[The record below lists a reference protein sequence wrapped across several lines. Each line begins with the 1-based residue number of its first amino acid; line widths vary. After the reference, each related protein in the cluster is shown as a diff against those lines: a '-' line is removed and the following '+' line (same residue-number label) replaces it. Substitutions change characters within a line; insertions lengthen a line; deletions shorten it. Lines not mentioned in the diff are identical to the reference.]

1 MTILV
6 VGNGMVGHRFVEA
19 AVERGL
25 LATHRIVVVGEER
38 RRAYDRVHLSTLF
51 DGAGADDLL
60 LGDGRIYETNG
71 VELITGD
78 PVVALDSSARR
89 ATTGAGLVIDYDAC
103 VLATGSFPFVPPI
116 PGSDAPGSFVYRTVD
131 DLDAIRDW
139 AARARRG
146 VVVGGGLL
154 GLEAA
159 NALRLLG
166 LDTTV
171 VEFAPRL
178 MAVQLDDGGGRALR
192 RHVESL
198 GIEDVDRA
206 RVAEAIH
213 GVWLSGMRLWTW
225 VQDDAVAALARIAQY
240 RRVGI
245 VSNADGTVERDLG
258 RFGVCQIGDG
268 AGTSVEVIVDSTVV
282 GVSKPNPEIFRFAL
296 EPMNLRP
303 EQVLYVGD
311 AYRYDVVG
319 ASRAGLQAL
328 HFDPYELCPDRDDH
342 AHVAALEALVEDEAA
357 HGQ

>member
-1 MTILV
+1 MTVLV

-25 LATHRIVVVGEER
+25 LATHRLVVVGEEP
-38 RRAYDRVHLSTLF
+38 RRAYDRLHLSSLF

-60 LGDGRIYETNG
+60 LGDGRVYETDG

-89 ATTGAGLVIDYDAC
+89 ATTGAGKVIEYDAC

-116 PGSDAPGSFVYRTVD
+116 PGSDAAGSFVYRTVE
-131 DLDAIRDW
+131 DLDAIRDR

-178 MAVQLDDGGGRALR
+178 MAVQLDDGGARALR

-198 GIEDVDRA
+198 GIDVRTNAAASAVRTDDEGVVNGLAFAEGEDLDADLVVFA
-206 RVAEAIH
+206 A
-213 GVWLSGMRLWTW
+213 GVRP
-225 VQDDAVAALARIAQY
+225 
-240 RRVGI
+240 
-245 VSNADGTVERDLG
+245 RDQLG
-258 RFGVCQIGDG
+258 
-268 AGTSVEVIVDSTVV
+268 
-282 GVSKPNPEIFRFAL
+282 
-296 EPMNLRP
+296 
-303 EQVLYVGD
+303 
-311 AYRYDVVG
+311 
-319 ASRAGLQAL
+319 
-328 HFDPYELCPDRDDH
+328 
-342 AHVAALEALVEDEAA
+342 
-357 HGQ
+357 